1 MQVLPFS
8 DSGRSTP
15 STSGATLQDN
25 PVSQQAEVIVT
36 NNANVVVVS
45 TPHTGNANLVETP
58 LIEVSEEDDTR
69 SSSEKSS
76 STTTL
81 SSTTSTT
88 GSSESRQTGNGSEQ
102 SRGSCTTANGER
114 ASSVPKDI
122 KESRNYEKKKQSN
135 STKKRNSKMFDT
147 TTNPLEQEILALK
160 GADSKTKTTLDSNKQ
175 VKETNSVGVQVNL
188 IQAAALSSQP
198 SSPVPTSTCSGPAAT
213 AAAAPVTSMTSMST
227 ASPSLARKLAHLAKD
242 PEEINLD
249 RHLLLNLKSNYESKT
264 LPRRKSNNDVTR

>member
-147 TTNPLEQEILALK
+147 TTSNPLEQEILALK

-198 SSPVPTSTCSGPAAT
+198 SSPVPTSTASPSAPAA
-213 AAAAPVTSMTSMST
+213 AVVTSMCTMST